1 VRPAETT
8 AAATQATALSG
19 LPPDVRDRVLMAAGR
34 ALTVSDAR
42 APDHPL
48 VWVNPAFERSTGY
61 ALNEA
66 VGRNCRFLQSRDTD
80 PAVVREIADA
90 LRAQQPVEVTLLN
103 VRADGSPF
111 WNELSIAP
119 VPDAAGVVTHFVGM
133 QSDVSARV
141 LAERSRAQHRTA
153 ERAAALEQERS
164 RRRLEVLAEATSL
177 LASTLDVDE
186 SLERLSDL
194 VVPELADWCLVNL
207 TEDDGSVRRA
217 GRHRDA
223 DMAPLLQRLEGFQAG
238 DLPPDSP
245 AGQVLAG
252 AGPLLMAAVT
262 DEQLRAANIT
272 QELYEASRA
281 LGVGSVIV
289 VPLAARS
296 SILGTMTL
304 VRRPG
309 EPPYEETDLGIAA
322 DLGRRAALTLD
333 NARMY
338 TREHEVAGAL
348 QRSLLP
354 VVLPVDGVR
363 TATRYL
369 PGTQTSQIG
378 GDWYDVF
385 ALPDGAVG
393 MAIGDVMGHD
403 LAAAAAMGQLRSV
416 LRSYAWKG
424 TSPAEVLD
432 SLDELVQGLEMAQL
446 ATAVYARLEFVEL
459 RRPGRRLT
467 DPPPAIELP
476 QAPLGTPAL
485 RYANAGHLPPLLRG
499 DDGTVR
505 ALEGGR
511 SVLVGAPRAGRR
523 VEAVEAVPA
532 GSTLLFYTDGLI
544 EQRRLP
550 IDEGL
555 QRLIEATAN
564 GPVDV
569 DALCDHVLERM
580 HDHDHDDDIAI
591 LAVTVEAPVG

>member
-1 VRPAETT
+1 VGPNEATG
-8 AAATQATALSG
+8 AATHATGLSG
-19 LPPDVRDRVLMAAGR
+19 LPPDVRDRVLTAAGR
-34 ALTVSDAR
+34 AFTVSDAR
-42 APDHPL
+42 VPDHPL
-48 VWVNPAFERSTGY
+48 VWVNPAFEQTTGY
-61 ALNEA
+61 TREQV
-66 VGRNCRFLQSRDTD
+66 VGRNCRFLQGPDTD
-80 PAVVREIADA
+80 PDAVRTIAEA
-90 LRAQQPVEVTLLN
+90 LRAQRPVEVTLLN
-103 VRADGSPF
+103 HRADGSAF
-111 WNELSIAP
+111 WNELVITP
-119 VPDAAGVVTHFVGM
+119 VFDTAGVLTHCVGL
-133 QSDVSARV
+133 QSDVTDRV
-141 LAERSRAQHRTA
+141 LAERSRAQHLAT
-153 ERAAALEQERS
+153 ERAAARDQEQS
-164 RRRLEVLAEATSL
+164 RHRLEVLAEATSL

-194 VVPELADWCLVNL
+194 LVPDLADWCLVNL
-207 TEDDGSVRRA
+207 GEDDGSVRRA

-223 DMAPLLQRLEGFQAG
+223 EMAPLLQRLEGLQAS
-238 DLPPDSP
+238 DLPPQSP

-252 AGPLLMAAVT
+252 AGPILMSAVS
-262 DEQLRAANIT
+262 DDQLRAANAT
-272 QELYEASRA
+272 QELYEISRA

-309 EPPYEETDLGIAA
+309 EPPYDKADLGIAA
-322 DLGRRAALTLD
+322 DLGRRAALTFD
-333 NARMY
+333 NARLY

-393 MAIGDVMGHD
+393 RAIGDVMGHD

-416 LRSYAWKG
+416 LRSYAWTG

-485 RYANAGHLPPLLRG
+485 RYANAGHLPPLLRSV
-499 DDGTVR
+499 DGTVR

-511 SVLVGAPRAGRR
+511 SVLVGAPPAGRR
-523 VEAVEAVPA
+523 VEAVEAVPS

-569 DALCDHVLERM
+569 DALCDHVLECM